1 MRRWVRWWVITT
13 RLLIAM
19 CVAEG
24 VCPPL
29 LAQLYSFKS
38 YAQETG
44 LANLALNCLLQD
56 RDGLLWVG
64 TQNGLFWYDG
74 KSFHDFAPRDLVSKD
89 VQALHESSA
98 GTLWVGTR
106 RGLMRRVEDRLEAVS
121 ADGPVTIIGAGSLSS
136 DIYGHAYAA
145 STQGLLRVEPKAK
158 GPGYV
163 TSWLTRTPAYSVTV
177 DSLGEVWFGC
187 GTGLCTLES
196 GQAKV
201 DSPQYHLPE
210 ERWDSILCDREGT
223 LWVHSARRLFAL
235 RTGERQF
242 IAQDLGLGTAAT
254 PAGPLLDVQGAIAV
268 PTDSGLQIR
277 ERGRWKTIDSGSG
290 LSSDSVCCALGD
302 REGSLW
308 IGLRGGGLNRW
319 LGYGQWEGWTKHEGL
334 SSNTIWAIRQ
344 DARGALWVGTDH
356 GLNLLDPR
364 TGRWRELSERD
375 WLRGK
380 NVKAL
385 AIDRAGEIWAGA
397 MPGGV
402 SRFDSHGRLLATY
415 GRESGITSELIW
427 GLLVDPDNRVWVAAN
442 GGLFRSTPVHES
454 GAASPRTSKVIFER
468 VNVPLSDPNET
479 FYQAFADSRG
489 WLWAPGSNGLACLR
503 GHQWTRYRTQDG
515 LLEVGVRSVAETS
528 EGAVWVG
535 YTEPV
540 GVTRVTFAGERPL
553 MRHYTRQDGL
563 GSDKIYFVGASPGSL
578 WVGTDRGV
586 DALTAGVWRH
596 YGRSEGLIWEDC
608 DTNGFWSEPSGDVWI
623 GTSGGLSHLRSAT
636 PALSQ
641 AGPRVL
647 LTRAE
652 VGHVTAG
659 LGAAQNVNGQGAKT
673 WVAPYS
679 QNSVQFDFAA
689 LTFMHEDTV
698 KFRYRLSRREEHWT
712 VTDSRRV
719 QYSSLSPGSYTFEVM
734 ARNRG
739 GNWGPP
745 VAFSFVIAPPY
756 WQTWWFQVLLIL
768 CLLAAARVIWE
779 IRVRRILHQR
789 AELERKVAQRTAEL
803 QSANRQLQQARQAAE
818 EANRAKSEFLANMSH
833 EIRTPMNGVL
843 GMTELALD
851 TELTTEQ
858 REYLGIVRA
867 SADNLLTVINDILDF
882 SKIEAGRLDL
892 DPAPF
897 SLRDHLATG
906 LKPLALRAHQKGLEL
921 TCDVGP
927 EVAEDIVADPT
938 RLRQVII
945 NLVGNAIKFTE
956 HGEVGLRVGVEPGPQ
971 AQTLLHFEVWDTGV
985 GIASAKQKLIFE
997 AFAQAD
1003 SSTARRF
1010 GGTGLGLTISM
1021 RLVHLMGG
1029 RLWVESEL
1037 GKGSHFHFTTPVG
1050 IAERAASAQPLAPT
1064 ALSGLSVLVV
1074 DDNLTNRQLVGRMLE
1089 RWGMKPTLVASG
1101 REALR
1106 LLEDAEPLSAAFALL
1121 LTDANMPNMD
1131 GFMLVERIREHKDL
1145 SNITIMMLTSAGQ
1158 PGDIARCRQL
1168 GIAAYL
1174 IKPIVRAELLDA
1186 ISKVLAAKVQPSA
1199 APPAVVGLGPAEGRC
1214 SLRILLTEDNAVN
1227 RRLASRLIEK
1237 RGHTVVMVNNGRQ
1250 ALEALDREAFD
1261 LVIMDV
1267 EMPEMDG
1274 FEATAAIRARELGTD
1289 THVPIIAMTAHTMA
1303 GDSERCRAAGMDA
1316 YISKPIHAQELY
1328 NAIDAQTGLS
1338 DAAGESIE
1346 GEFMG
1351 GRSPLSLPDHPQTM
1365 GSIDC

>member
-1 MRRWVRWWVITT
+1 MRHGVRWWVVTT

-19 CVAEG
+19 CVGVG

-29 LAQLYSFKS
+29 RAQLYSFKS

-74 KSFHDFAPRDLVSKD
+74 NSFHDFRARELLSKD

-98 GTLWVGTR
+98 GTLWIGTR
-106 RGLMRRVEDRLEAVS
+106 RGLMRRVEDRLEAV
-121 ADGPVTIIGAGSLSS
+121 DTNGPTTIIGAGSVSS
-136 DIYGHAYAA
+136 DTYGHVYVA
-145 STQGLLRVEPKAK
+145 STQGLLQVEPKGE

-163 TSWLTRTPAYSVTV
+163 ASWLTRTPAYSVTV

-187 GTGLCTLES
+187 GTSLCTLES
-196 GQAKV
+196 GQVKV
-201 DSPQYHLPE
+201 VSPQYHLPE
-210 ERWDSILCDREGT
+210 ERWDSILCDHEGT

-235 RTGERQF
+235 RSGERQF
-242 IAQDLGLGTAAT
+242 IAQDLGLGTAAP
-254 PAGPLLDVQGAIAV
+254 PAGPLLVVQGSIAV
-268 PTDSGLQIR
+268 PTDGGLQIR
-277 ERGRWKTIDSGSG
+277 ERGGWKTIDSGSG

-319 LGYGQWEGWTKHEGL
+319 LGYGEWEGWTKHEGL

-344 DARGALWVGTDH
+344 DSRGTLWVGTDH

-364 TGRWRELSERD
+364 TGRWRELNERD
-375 WLRGK
+375 GLRGK

-385 AIDRAGEIWAGA
+385 AIGKAGEIWAGA

-402 SRFDSHGRLLATY
+402 SRIDSQGRLIATY
-415 GRESGITSELIW
+415 GRESGITSDLIW
-427 GLLVDPDNRVWVAAN
+427 GLLVDPDDRVWVAAN
-442 GGLFRSTPVHES
+442 GGLFRGTPVHTP
-454 GAASPRTSKVIFER
+454 GTASPRIPKVVFER
-468 VNVPLSDPNET
+468 VNVPLSDSNET

-489 WLWAPGSNGLACLR
+489 WIWVPGSNGLACLR

-515 LLEVGVRSVAETS
+515 LLEVGVRSVAES
-528 EGAVWVG
+528 SDGAVWVG

-540 GVTRVTFAGERPL
+540 GVTRMTFAGDRPV
-553 MRHYTRQDGL
+553 MRHYTKQDGL
-563 GSDKIYFVGASPGSL
+563 GSDKIYFVGASPGSF

-586 DALTAGVWRH
+586 DVLSAGVWRH

-608 DTNGFWSEPSGDVWI
+608 DTNGFWSGPLGDVWI
-623 GTSGGLSHLRSAT
+623 GTSGGLSHLRRAAT
-636 PALSQ
+636 SLSQ
-641 AGPRVL
+641 VGPRVL
-647 LTRAE
+647 LTRAQ

-659 LGAAQNVNGQGAKT
+659 LGVAQNVNGRSAQA

-689 LTFMHEDTV
+689 LTFVHEDTV
-698 KFRYRLSRREEHWT
+698 RFRYRLNRREEHWT

-768 CLLAAARVIWE
+768 CLLAAARAIWE

-789 AELERKVAQRTAEL
+789 AELERKVALRTVEL

-858 REYLGIVRA
+858 REYLGMVRA

-892 DPAPF
+892 DPVPF

-927 EVAEDIVADPT
+927 EVPEHVIADPT

-956 HGEVGLRVGVEPGPQ
+956 QGEVGLRVGVEPGSQ
-971 AQTLLHFEVWDTGV
+971 AQPVLHFEVWDTGV
-985 GIASAKQKLIFE
+985 GIAPAKQKLIFE

-1010 GGTGLGLTISM
+1010 GGTGLGLTISL
-1021 RLVHLMGG
+1021 RLVHMMGG

-1037 GKGSHFHFTTPVG
+1037 GKGSRFHFTTSVG
-1050 IAERAASAQPLAPT
+1050 FAERAASKLPIAPAALA
-1064 ALSGLSVLVV
+1064 GLPALVV
-1074 DDNLTNRQLVGRMLE
+1074 DDNPTNRQLVGRMLE
-1089 RWGMKPTLVASG
+1089 RWGMKPTLAASG
-1101 REALR
+1101 PEALG
-1106 LLEDAEPLSAAFALL
+1106 LLEEAERSPTPYALL
-1121 LTDANMPNMD
+1121 LTDANMPHMD
-1131 GFMLVERIREHKDL
+1131 GFTLAERIRERKDL
-1145 SNITIMMLTSAGQ
+1145 SKITIMMLTSAGQ
-1158 PGDIARCRQL
+1158 PGDVARCRQL

-1186 ISKVLAAKVQPSA
+1186 ILKVLGAKVRPFLP
-1199 APPAVVGLGPAEGRC
+1199 PPAIVGQGPSGVRRC
-1214 SLRILLTEDNAVN
+1214 LRILLAEDNAVN

-1237 RGHTVVMVNNGRQ
+1237 RGHTAVLVNNGRQ
-1250 ALEALDREAFD
+1250 ALESLGKETFD

-1267 EMPEMDG
+1267 EMPEMNG
-1274 FEATAAIRARELGTD
+1274 FEATAAIRAKELGTD
-1289 THVPIIAMTAHTMA
+1289 AHVPIIAMTAHTMA
-1303 GDSERCRAAGMDA
+1303 GDPEWCRAAGMDA
-1316 YISKPIHAQELY
+1316 YISKPIRAQELY
-1328 NAIDAQTGLS
+1328 NAIDAQTALT
-1338 DAAGESIE
+1338 DAAVKSLPGES
-1346 GEFMG
+1346 MG
-1351 GRSPLSLPDHPQTM
+1351 GRCPLPLPDRPPAM
-1365 GSIDC
+1365 GPIDG